1 MSVFK
6 EANPC
11 KHCGDTRRYVKGG
24 TCPTCKIVKQRAYRA
39 RKAENNPTTHE
50 SVENPPEGRKS
61 ALFLIFQRLFC
72 FPLNF
77 YRSCVN

>member
-77 YRSCVN
+77 Y